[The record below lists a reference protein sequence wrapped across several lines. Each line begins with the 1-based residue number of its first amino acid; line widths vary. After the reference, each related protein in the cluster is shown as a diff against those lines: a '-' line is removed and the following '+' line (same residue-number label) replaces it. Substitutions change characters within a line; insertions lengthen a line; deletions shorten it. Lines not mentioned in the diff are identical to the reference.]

1 MCWECNNKDQTK
13 QQKSLNFFLYLFI
26 PFPRSYSRIAS
37 TRFPP
42 PLTNGTTRIPPTNK
56 PNSRRQRVAA
66 DQKRPLHATPNAFDN
81 DVCSYFLR
89 SLLSLRVSVSVCGS
103 VRVSV
108 RSIFSISHRKRYP
121 LCLFRCYLSLN
132 RRRFDSGT

>member
-81 DVCSYFLR
+81 NVCSYFLH

-121 LCLFRCYLSLN
+121 LCLFPLSLSSSVSLL
-132 RRRFDSGT
+132 FVV